1 MYLFYLLLAIGF
13 EVTGT
18 TALKLSNGFTKL
30 VPSIIVVAGYALSFF
45 IMSQTLKKIDVGTAY
60 AIWSG
65 LGTALIATIG
75 VLWFK
80 EPLTMLKIG
89 SIAFIILGVIGLN
102 IGGSSA

>member
-1 MYLFYLLLAIGF
+1 MYLFYLFLAIGF